1 MVRAACYLVILV
13 NVVQTVLD
21 VVQLDV
27 VNPNTI
33 VNAFLA
39 YRWLS
44 LSAAVLI
51 PLNFYLK
58 SFIRCKLEYSLK
70 KYLKSLNQLAF
81 MKDRYLFLK
90 FSDYDCVVCWCWKCC
105 SCFRLFFYDPTDY
118 ETIEIWSY
126 RGVMGT
132 PEHCPVVSESSLM
145 TI

>member
-1 MVRAACYLVILV
+1 MVRVTCYLVILV

-27 VNPNTI
+27 VNLNAI

-39 YRWLS
+39 YKWLS

-90 FSDYDCVVCWCWKCC
+90 FSDYD
-105 SCFRLFFYDPTDY
+105 
-118 ETIEIWSY
+118 
-126 RGVMGT
+126 
-132 PEHCPVVSESSLM
+132 
-145 TI
+145 